1 MRDDNNGNTTQQK
14 AKSSQSPPLALV
26 IGLMKTL
33 FGKAYVWLNLYT
45 SKDTYHT
52 KLPLNFGDCICS

>member
-1 MRDDNNGNTTQQK
+1 MRDDNNGKTTQQK
-14 AKSSQSPPLALV
+14 AKSSQSPPLVLV

-33 FGKAYVWLNLYT
+33 FDKASVWLNRYT

-52 KLPLNFGDCICS
+52 KLPLNFGDCVRS